1 MKYKKILIVYKTP
14 VLELY
19 KQKNKELEKM
29 ITEEGLDVKD
39 LEAELAEDKEAR
51 KVVEETLK
59 KYNHTKVDW
68 KYRGELSKKL
78 IKKYDLIIT
87 FGGDGTLIEASH
99 YINNKP
105 VFGINSD
112 YRPEAD
118 SSEGFFL
125 ASNKYDFPEK
135 YKLLQ
140 EGKLKTYK
148 FNRLQ
153 LELNGKKLEEL
164 VLNDMLV
171 IHKHPA
177 ATSRMVLKN
186 GELEEFQKSSGTIIA
201 TAASNWAIKAGG
213 EVLPLEGKE
222 FQHVTRE
229 LYIGRLNPNPKMETG
244 VTKELEVTSKM
255 REGMIYIDG
264 KHIEHPFGLGAKLKV
279 RPAKPL
285 KIIGFNEE
293 NRAKYYTKNSKKLLS
308 EKVLELYDK
317 ESYW

>member
-19 KQKNKELEKM
+19 KKKNKELEKM
-29 ITEEGLDVKD
+29 IREEGLDVKD
-39 LEAELAEDKEAR
+39 LEAELEEDKEAR
-51 KVVEETLK
+51 KVVEKTLREDK
-59 KYNHTKVDW
+59 DVKFDW

-78 IKKYDLIIT
+78 VKKYDLVIT
-87 FGGDGTLIEASH
+87 FGGDGTLMEASH
-99 YINNKP
+99 YISNKP

-112 YRPEAD
+112 YRADAD

-135 YKLLQ
+135 YKQLQ
-140 EGKLKTYK
+140 EGKMKTYK

-164 VLNDMLV
+164 VLNDVLV
-171 IHKHPA
+171 VHKHPA
-177 ATSRMVLKN
+177 ATSRMILKD
-186 GELEEFQKSSGTIIA
+186 GDLEEFQKSSGTIIA

-213 EVLPLEGKE
+213 EVLPIEGKE
-222 FQHVTRE
+222 LQYVTRE

-244 VTKELEVTSKM
+244 ITKNLEVFSKM
-255 REGMIYIDG
+255 REGMLYVDG
-264 KHIEHPFGLGAKLKV
+264 KHIEYPFGLGAKLKV
-279 RPAKPL
+279 YPAKPL

-293 NRAKYYTKNSKKLLS
+293 NREKYYAVP
-308 EKVLELYDK
+308 KVIKTNWNPDFD
-317 ESYW
+317 

>member
-19 KQKNKELEKM
+19 KKKNKELEKM
-29 ITEEGLDVKD
+29 IREEGLDVKD
-39 LEAELAEDKEAR
+39 LEAELEEDKKVR
-51 KVVEETLK
+51 KVVEKTLREDK
-59 KYNHTKVDW
+59 DVKFDW

-78 IKKYDLIIT
+78 VKKYDLVMT
-87 FGGDGTLIEASH
+87 FGGDGTLMEASH

-112 YRPEAD
+112 YRPDAD

-125 ASNKYDFPEK
+125 ASNKNDFPEK

-140 EGKLKTYK
+140 EGKVKTYK

-164 VLNDMLV
+164 VINDVLV
-171 IHKHPA
+171 VHKHPA
-177 ATSRMVLKN
+177 ATSRMILKDYD
-186 GELEEFQKSSGTIIA
+186 LEEFQKSSGTIIA

-213 EVLPLEGKE
+213 EVLPIEGKE
-222 FQHVTRE
+222 FQYVTRE

-244 VTKELEVTSKM
+244 TTKNLEVFSKM
-255 REGMIYIDG
+255 REGMLYVDG
-264 KHIEHPFGLGAKLKV
+264 KHIEYPFGLGAKLKV
-279 RPAKPL
+279 YPAKPL

-293 NRAKYYTKNSKKLLS
+293 NREKYYAKSSKGLLA
-308 EKVLELYDK
+308 KALVQLHDK
-317 ESYW
+317 ETYW